1 MISVFSY
8 NRIIKEQQIIE
19 KGCRHEVAKR
29 TDDKLMFTKA
39 LSSDDLPGE
48 DAGDSLT
55 DIIYY
60 EVKNQ
65 LDVDSLKQLRRREAG
80 AMLMLMAPPA
90 LSPTKYLRPGIA
102 PDSLLLKP
110 FVQADFDEVN
120 QELFDAFLAGMEVT
134 DKEENFILNFREG
147 RTVFPFHKISFFE
160 ASNKKINVRV
170 GNEEYDFYGSIEHL
184 LHIVPNY
191 FIRSHRAYVVN
202 TKKIRNLKLS
212 EGLIQ
217 MEGGAV
223 IPLSRTYK
231 QNFKKMMMR

>member
-8 NRIIKEQQIIE
+8 NRMIKEQKIIE
-19 KGCRHEVAKR
+19 KGCRIEVAKR
-29 TDDKLMFTKA
+29 LDDKLAFTRI
-39 LSSDDLPGE
+39 LSSDDLPKE
-48 DAGDSLT
+48 ETGDLLT

-65 LDVDSLKQLRRREAG
+65 PDVDSLKKLRQRESG

-90 LSPTKYLRPGIA
+90 LSPTKYLKPGIA
-102 PDSLLLKP
+102 PDSLLLQP
-110 FVQADFDEVN
+110 FAQADFDEVN
-120 QELFDAFLAGMEVT
+120 QEFFDAFLAAMEVPG
-134 DKEENFILNFREG
+134 KEENFILNSRDG

-160 ASNKKINVRV
+160 ASNKKINLRV
-170 GNEEYDFYGSIEHL
+170 GNEEYDFYGSIENL
-184 LHIVPNY
+184 LHIIPDY

-202 TKKIRNLKLS
+202 TKKIRNVKLS

-217 MEGGAV
+217 MEGGAM

-231 QNFKKMMMR
+231 PDLKKLMIR